1 MLQSFKI
8 RPIECGAIIMRIGKE
23 AGKFLF
29 RTQAAFLRRSATKP
43 VIELGQPNKRMN
55 QRRFVTFYTLI
66 SQ

>member
-1 MLQSFKI
+1 
-8 RPIECGAIIMRIGKE
+8 MRIGKE